1 MAERTPAELE
11 RRRRRNRIILVSVLS
26 LTVALTAAQVLIHQL
41 RFPTPIASN
50 LLIIALVNVNIVLLL
65 LLVLL
70 VFRDLFKVYL
80 ERRENVPGSRFRVKL
95 VVAFLGLTLLP
106 AGLVFVFGSNLITT
120 SVERWFNVQVEES
133 VQRSLEIAESLERTT
148 QGSALV
154 FATHLA
160 GRLGAGGAEGLR
172 DREGVRALLE
182 EKLREYRLQAVQ
194 VVGADRREVARA
206 VARRGAGATLNPAAR
221 PVTRALAGEATAF
234 SEDLPG
240 EDVARAVV
248 PIVAAGPRSRVVG
261 AVAVAVPIPGGLL
274 DKAREVRGATAAYA
288 QMRQLKNPIK
298 GIYLML
304 FLMVTLVILF
314 AAIWVGVTLARGI
327 TVPIQQLAEATR
339 AVAAGRLDFRVD
351 VKADD
356 EIGILVDSF
365 NRMTADLA
373 RHKADLTSA
382 NQDLQRSNVELAQR
396 RAYMEAVLEDLAAG
410 VLSLDAEGRVATANQ
425 AALKILGLQTDGLLG
440 CPVESAFAGERL
452 APLSA
457 LAGGLTRARRGAR
470 NEAVQLQRDGQPVYV
485 LASLSPL
492 CDREGR
498 YLGMVLVLDEVTDLI
513 RAQRA
518 LAWREV
524 ARRIAHEI
532 KNPLTPIRLAA
543 QRLRKKFAD
552 GAADLGQVLDES
564 TRVIVREVDGL
575 KTLVN
580 EFSRYARMPS
590 SAPRPGNLNQVVQA
604 AAGLYADLGHRIR
617 LETDLDPGL
626 PPVALDGEQMKRALV
641 NLLDNAVEA
650 IEGDGEIRVG
660 TRGPDGTDRV
670 TLEVADTG
678 RGVAP
683 EDRERLFLPYFST
696 KRSGTGL
703 GLAIVYQ
710 IVAEHGGQIRAEENR
725 PHGTRIV
732 IELPVAAESAAARPA
747 AAAG

>member
-1 MAERTPAELE
+1 VAEKTAAELE
-11 RRRRRNRIILVSVLS
+11 RRRRRNRIILVTVLG

-65 LLVLL
+65 LLFLL
-70 VFRDLFKVYL
+70 VFRALFKVYL
-80 ERRENVPGSRFRVKL
+80 ERRENVLGSRFRVKL
-95 VVAFLGLTLLP
+95 VVTFLGLALLP

-120 SVERWFNVQVEES
+120 VVERWFGVQVEES
-133 VQRSLEIAESLERTT
+133 IQRSMEIAETFERTA
-148 QGSALV
+148 QGTALAV
-154 FATHLA
+154 ARQLA
-160 GRLGAGGAEGLR
+160 ERLGEGGVEGLR
-172 DREGVRALLE
+172 DREAVRALLQGR
-182 EKLREYRLQAVQ
+182 LRESRLRAIQ
-194 VVGADRREVARA
+194 VVGADVREIARAEAPRGAAALAPGAPALARAVAGEVTAFSEELPGGDVARA
-206 VARRGAGATLNPAAR
+206 VAPI
-221 PVTRALAGEATAF
+221 
-234 SEDLPG
+234 
-240 EDVARAVV
+240 VV
-248 PIVAAGPRSRVVG
+248 PGPRARVVG
-261 AVAVAVPIPGGLL
+261 AVAVALPLPDGLL
-274 DKAREVRGATAAYA
+274 EKARAVRGATKAYT
-288 QMRQLKNPIK
+288 QLRQLKNPIK
-298 GIYLML
+298 GSYLML

-314 AAIWVGVTLARGI
+314 AAIWVGVALARGI

-396 RAYMEAVLEDLAAG
+396 RAYMEGVLENLAAG
-410 VLSLDAEGRVATANQ
+410 VLSLDAAGRVATANQ
-425 AALKILGLQTDGLLG
+425 ATLKILGLEAEALLG
-440 CPVESAFAGERL
+440 RPVEAAFAGERL
-452 APLSA
+452 APLRT
-457 LAGGLTRARRGAR
+457 LVGGLSRARRGAR
-470 NEAVQLQRDGQPVYV
+470 NEAVQIEHAGQAVHV
-485 LASLSPL
+485 LASLTPL
-492 CDREGR
+492 RDREGA
-498 YLGMVLVLDEVTDLI
+498 YLGTVLVLDDVTDLI

-543 QRLRKKFAD
+543 QRLRKKSGERAP
-552 GAADLGQVLDES
+552 DLGPVLDES
-564 TRVIVREVDGL
+564 TRVIIREVDGL
-575 KTLVN
+575 KDLVN

-590 SAPRPGNLNQVVQA
+590 SSPQPGDLNQVVATA
-604 AAGLYADLGHRIR
+604 ASLYAGLGRRIK
-617 LETDLDPGL
+617 LATDLDQGL
-626 PPVALDGEQMKRALV
+626 PAVALDGEQMKRALV

-650 IEGDGEIRVG
+650 IEGDGEICIR
-660 TRGPDGTDRV
+660 TRGPNGTDRV

-683 EDRERLFLPYFST
+683 EDRDRLFLPYFST
-696 KRSGTGL
+696 KKSGTGL

-725 PHGTRIV
+725 PRGTRVV
-732 IELPVAAESAAARPA
+732 IELPLAAADRPA
-747 AAAG
+747 AAG